1 MISVIIRTRN
11 EERWIRTCLEAVL
24 RQQVDQPVE
33 VVLVDNASTD
43 RTVERARQVCPD
55 IKVVNVREFLPGLA
69 INEGVVVAGGELLAC
84 LSAHC
89 VPVNEH
95 WLATL
100 AGNLTDP
107 DIAGVYGRQAPTS
120 FTSAVDKRDLL
131 LAFGPERREQRKD
144 SFFHNA
150 NSMFSRAVWE
160 KLPFDARVT
169 NIEDRVW
176 GKAVT
181 EAGYRIIYEPDA
193 AVYHYHGIHQDNRP
207 DRAEN
212 VVRIMESLTPP
223 DKSVVGNPFDPM
235 ALDVVAIVPVRR
247 QKTGVDA
254 DLNDRLVQDAIRC
267 AQGCRYVKRVIVST
281 DDQELAARVQAW
293 GAEAP
298 FIRPPELS
306 AANVR
311 IDEVL
316 RYTLEQLESAG
327 NFPDVLLSLEVTY
340 PFRTPVILDGLVE
353 QLLREGLDSVMA
365 GYAEYRPCW
374 LQEERGVTPLS
385 THDQHR
391 SERKAVHV
399 GLISL
404 GCATYPQSVRQGH
417 RLGEQVGIYEIHD
430 PFATIEVRDAATMRL
445 LDVYRGR

>member
-43 RTVERARQVCPD
+43 RTVERARQVCPE
-55 IKVVNVREFLPGLA
+55 IKVVNVRNFLPGLA
-69 INEGVVVAGGELLAC
+69 INEGVVVASGDLLVC

-95 WLATL
+95 WLASL
-100 AGNLTDP
+100 ASNLTGP
-107 DIAGVYGRQAPTS
+107 DIAGVYGRQTPTA

-131 LAFGPERREQRKD
+131 LTFGPERREQRID

-150 NSMFSRAVWE
+150 NSMFSRAIWE
-160 KLPFDARVT
+160 KIPFDSNVT

-176 GKAVT
+176 GKAVI

-212 VVRIMESLTPP
+212 VVRIMESLTPA
-223 DKSVVGNPFDPM
+223 DESATGNPFDPM

-247 QKTGVDA
+247 HKADVDA
-254 DLNDRLVQDAIRC
+254 DLNDRLVQDAIHC
-267 AQGCRYVKRVIVST
+267 AKGCRYVKRVVVST
-281 DDQELAARVQAW
+281 DDPEVATKVIGW

-306 AANVR
+306 AATVR
-311 IDEVL
+311 VDEVL
-316 RYTLEQLESAG
+316 RYTLERLEAAETY
-327 NFPDVLLSLEVTY
+327 PDVLLSLEVTY
-340 PFRTPVILDGLVE
+340 PFRTSAILDGLIE

-365 GYAEYRPCW
+365 GYAEHRPCW
-374 LQEERGVTPLS
+374 LQDERGVTPLS
-385 THDQHR
+385 KHDQHR
-391 SERKAVHV
+391 SERKPVHV

-417 RLGEQVGIYEIHD
+417 RLGERVGIYEIHD

-445 LDVYRGR
+445 LDAYRG